1 MKLSAPASAVALAA
15 AITLLTACGSSDD
28 KPDRITGA
36 KETATESEESSS
48 ASPSPAADGGAG
60 APEFD
65 FPEDVKVEVE
75 SEPTGDAAEDAILRD
90 HGYAVQSIRL
100 GYAKQDPRLDVLEQY
115 LGGDA
120 LLGWRAGID
129 EFVADG
135 KTVSGTVRYY
145 DREVTSQ
152 KGDVASVVYC
162 EDQTNSYAK
171 IADSGKVLK
180 TEPSAD
186 DFIRHVSTMRKTADG
201 LWQMV
206 HESDEQGAAQCGTS

>member
-1 MKLSAPASAVALAA
+1 MALAMA
-15 AITLLTACGSSDD
+15 VTLLTSCGSSDD
-28 KPDRITGA
+28 GPDRITGA
-36 KETATESEESSS
+36 KDSTEESGDASS
-48 ASPSPAADGGAG
+48 APPSKAADSDAD

-65 FPEDVKVEVE
+65 YPEDVTVEVE
-75 SEPTGDAAEDAILRD
+75 NGPAGDATEDAVLRD

-100 GYAKQDPRLDVLEQY
+100 GYAKQDPRLDVLERY
-115 LGGDA
+115 LAGDA
-120 LLGWRAGID
+120 LAGWRAGID

-135 KTVSGTVRYY
+135 RTVSGTVRYY
-145 DREVTSQ
+145 DREVTSR
-152 KGDVASVVYC
+152 KGDVASVEYC

-180 TEPSAD
+180 TEPSPD

-201 LWQMV
+201 IWQMV

>member
-1 MKLSAPASAVALAA
+1 MKLCAPASAVALAA
-15 AITLLTACGSSDD
+15 AVTLLTACGSSDD

-36 KETATESEESSS
+36 KESTTDTEDSAS
-48 ASPSPAADGGAG
+48 ASPSPAADNGAD

-65 FPEDVKVEVE
+65 FPDDVTVEVE
-75 SEPTGDAAEDAILRD
+75 SEPTGDATEDAILRD

-100 GYAKQDPRLDVLEQY
+100 GYAKQDPRLDVLERY

-145 DREVTSQ
+145 DREVASQ

-162 EDQTNSYAK
+162 EDQTDSYAK

-201 LWQMV
+201 RWQMV

>member
-1 MKLSAPASAVALAA
+1 MKLCAPASALALAA
-15 AITLLTACGSSDD
+15 AVTLLTSCGSSDD
-28 KPDRITGA
+28 GPDRITGA
-36 KETATESEESSS
+36 KDSAGDAKESPAASS
-48 ASPSPAADGGAG
+48 SPAADDDPD
-60 APEFD
+60 APRFA
-65 FPEDVKVEVE
+65 FPEDVTVEVE

-100 GYAKQDPRLDVLEQY
+100 GYAKQDPRLDVLERY
-115 LGGDA
+115 LAGDA
-120 LLGWRAGID
+120 LAGWRAGID

-135 KTVSGTVRYY
+135 KTVTGTVRYY
-145 DREVTSQ
+145 DRDVTSH

-171 IADSGKVLK
+171 IADTGRVLR
-180 TEPSAD
+180 TEPSPD

>member
-1 MKLSAPASAVALAA
+1 MALVA

-36 KETATESEESSS
+36 KETGTESEESSS
-48 ASPSPAADGGAG
+48 ASPSPAADGGAD

-65 FPEDVKVEVE
+65 FPDDVEVEVE

-100 GYAKQDPRLDVLEQY
+100 GYAKQDPRLDLLEQY

-129 EFVADG
+129 EFVQDG

-162 EDQTNSYAK
+162 EDQTHSYAK